1 MKQSVITLIGLYVCI
16 GFIFSS
22 CANIIPPGG
31 GPIDSLPPMLV
42 NANPKD
48 SSRNFSTNKIVLT
61 FNEFVDLDNPFE
73 NVVMSPLTQNQPTI
87 ERKLRTV
94 TIRFRDSL
102 EANTTYTINFGNT
115 IKDVNEGN
123 VAKNF
128 SYVFSTGNVIDE
140 NKLSGR
146 VWLAE
151 TGKTDST
158 LVAILHNNLSDTAV
172 MKLRPRYMAKLKG
185 DGSFTFNNIAAGK
198 YRVYVVPNDFT
209 KRYDDSTKTFAFHD
223 SVITISKTTDPVV
236 LYAFQ
241 AFKKQEKTSN
251 SNQNKK
257 APPPA
262 KNITYQNNLVG
273 SRLGLLDTLS
283 FVFASNV
290 TIDTNKIVVSDTNYK
305 KVESRYFVD
314 SNAVKILFARPETT
328 PYRLVLQKDAVKDT
342 AGKTLA
348 KTDTLRFSTRS
359 EQEYGSIKI
368 RFRNVD
374 YSRNPVL
381 IFMQNGTIKDQINIT
396 QAEWY
401 RKLYPPGQ
409 YELKILYDANKNG
422 VWDTGLFT
430 KTQKRQ
436 PEIIRDLKKMLT
448 IRGNWDNELDISF

>member
-94 TIRFRDSL
+94 TVRFRDSL

-185 DGSFTFNNIAAGK
+185 DGSFTFNNVAAGK

-209 KRYDDSTKTFAFHD
+209 KRYDDSTKIFAFHD

-241 AFKKQEKTSN
+241 AFKKQEKTNN

-283 FVFASNV
+283 FVFAANV

-305 KVESRYFVD
+305 KVASRYFVD

-342 AGKTLA
+342 SGKTLA

-422 VWDTGLFT
+422 VWDTGIFT